1 MMEDGQMDLV
11 TDGNIK
17 NYEKFILGLSRL
29 NRAFQLVKFWEF
41 TQPCLYLARAL
52 PYIAT
57 RRIVEGYLVILNR
70 ASALWS
76 QQPSN
81 IIYIRCSAMVYLK
94 CTLFTK
100 SDF

>member
-1 MMEDGQMDLV
+1 MVEDGKIDLV
-11 TDGNIK
+11 ADGDIK

-57 RRIVEGYLVILNR
+57 RRMVEGY
-70 ASALWS
+70 
-76 QQPSN
+76 
-81 IIYIRCSAMVYLK
+81 MVMNQLIDK
-94 CTLFTK
+94 EPLTITLSLFTGT
-100 SDF
+100 SSWDL